1 MKTFNET
8 VGEKVASV
16 RKKAGMKQNLLAEKI
31 NRPQSILSEYES
43 GLKRIYPEVLMD
55 MAKALGVSIL
65 ELLPVDEENIDNKLM
80 NRFKKIQSLD
90 KSEKEDV
97 LRAIDMI
104 LKGTGSK

>member
-1 MKTFNET
+1 
-8 VGEKVASV
+8 
-16 RKKAGMKQNLLAEKI
+16 
-31 NRPQSILSEYES
+31 
-43 GLKRIYPEVLMD
+43 LKRIYPEVLMD

-65 ELLPVDEENIDNKLM
+65 ELLPVDEENIDNKLLT
-80 NRFKKIQSLD
+80 RFKKIQSLD